1 MVTSNADTKLKILL
15 IGNGSIVAFAHSLSR
30 LTLPNLITKQ
40 CPTLISSFSKSI
52 SFKKY
57 ILRSRMSLQ
66 RQHKKFEK
74 LNAAFCESL
83 KISILLPTVL
93 NTAGESCFENVDN
106 CFDDE
111 HLSTFYRENFA
122 DCENFEELKEAFA
135 SIEVKHNA
143 RINITKFKLQ
153 LCTFVFQRLMEF
165 PTDGSRFAESETLT
179 ALNLFEYVPRII
191 NIKMHLHHFHINGK
205 IHGYAQDFFNQPAS
219 LGKLTSTLDS
229 VENF

>member
-40 CPTLISSFSKSI
+40 CPTLISSFSRSI
-52 SFKKY
+52 SFQKY

-93 NTAGESCFENVDN
+93 NTAG
-106 CFDDE
+106 
-111 HLSTFYRENFA
+111 RELFWK
-122 DCENFEELKEAFA
+122 CWQLFWRWTPIHFLP
-135 SIEVKHNA
+135 
-143 RINITKFKLQ
+143 RKF
-153 LCTFVFQRLMEF
+153 CRLWEF
-165 PTDGSRFAESETLT
+165 WGVERGFCLHWSETQRP
-179 ALNLFEYVPRII
+179 N
-191 NIKMHLHHFHINGK
+191 
-205 IHGYAQDFFNQPAS
+205 
-219 LGKLTSTLDS
+219 
-229 VENF
+229 